1 MTSTDQGT
9 YSTALSTPKPRR
21 KRRVFL
27 WVFLAIQ
34 AIFVIWLISAGFS
47 TDHAVTHCTGFDCKG
62 ATETG
67 SAIGIGLVVAFWAFV
82 DIIIGGGY
90 AVFRLASRSR

>member
-1 MTSTDQGT
+1 MTSTDQRMS
-9 YSTALSTPKPRR
+9 STAPSTLQARK

-47 TDHAVTHCTGFDCKG
+47 TDQAVTHCTGFDCKG
-62 ATETG
+62 ATEAG
-67 SAIGIGLVVAFWAFV
+67 SAIGIGLVMVFWAFV

-90 AVFRLASRSR
+90 AVFRLANRLR